1 MQFIMKTYQSQWLK
15 PYVKFNT
22 EKRID
27 VEKDGKALYKL
38 MKNAVYGK
46 TMEKLRN
53 RIDVKLESNK
63 KRLFTMD
70 IQSKLY
76 VT

>member
-1 MQFIMKTYQSQWLK
+1 MYCVLEFNQSQRLK

-27 VEKDGKALYKL
+27 VEKDGK
-38 MKNAVYGK
+38 

-53 RIDVKLESNK
+53 RIDVKLVSNK